1 MFAEIILIYQLS
13 RKFDSEELLIKF
25 GINLMELMTTRTEGQ
40 VWGVHSE
47 VSIFCSWKLFF
58 SISHL
63 YFSNI
68 HNVLMSCFFLL
79 IN

>member
-47 VSIFCSWKLFF
+47 VINILFLK
-58 SISHL
+58 IIL
-63 YFSNI
+63 
-68 HNVLMSCFFLL
+68 
-79 IN
+79 